1 MQIVISQSGHTAKA
15 TNYPALVYRLS
26 ITIWPSPTKALPP
39 RKMNCS
45 IRCPIRT
52 QDSPLRWLKSN
63 SGASTVTSSRISP
76 TRTYKRQP
84 FQRLKE
90 MSRCFWSPPTPM
102 RSTGPI
108 TLLWYTPI
116 MSWNHASL
124 MRPSQP
130 FRHPGDPICSCMIP
144 LYWRNYPGLAW
155 LTFIS
160 PSRCVSQPTT
170 SLLLCSPHSFA
181 ALSFGFSVAL
191 CQFSVTLL
199 RIDSAPRSFSPNNLH
214 KKKRRKPILSTS
226 TPPFISKESPTHIA
240 HHKNV
245 QQTLRSVCCRIG
257 SRCTG
262 MGWT

>member
-1 MQIVISQSGHTAKA
+1 
-15 TNYPALVYRLS
+15 
-26 ITIWPSPTKALPP
+26 
-39 RKMNCS
+39 MNCS

-63 SGASTVTSSRISP
+63 SGASTVTRSRISP

-130 FRHPGDPICSCMIP
+130 FRHPGDPICFLHDTPVLAQLPRPSLAHLHFPFSLCIP
-144 LYWRNYPGLAW
+144 ADD
-155 LTFIS
+155 LT
-160 PSRCVSQPTT
+160 PSLFTT
-170 SLLLCSPHSFA
+170 LFCSIVVWVLSRSLPVFSHSFA
-181 ALSFGFSVAL
+181 DRF
-191 CQFSVTLL
+191 CTTL
-199 RIDSAPRSFSPNNLH
+199 IQP
-214 KKKRRKPILSTS
+214 K
-226 TPPFISKESPTHIA
+226 
-240 HHKNV
+240 
-245 QQTLRSVCCRIG
+245 
-257 SRCTG
+257 
-262 MGWT
+262 